1 MQASIGEYQSV
12 SVCNRIVSMLPSSP
26 REVTAFSS
34 KEAPSAD
41 SPSASPSP
49 VSVFGERAE
58 RAPSQ
63 PLCKAPRSSAR
74 ILWQSAHCT
83 SCGQCKEAMRAVVQR
98 CGDAKLDWITPLTR
112 ACIDGRTECV
122 RCLVAPPEEAVM
134 SECYITKAEALWR
147 HQWMIDFA
155 DPERH
160 NSVAIP
166 YSLS

>member
-1 MQASIGEYQSV
+1 
-12 SVCNRIVSMLPSSP
+12 MLPSSSS
-26 REVTAFSS
+26 EVTASSS

-41 SPSASPSP
+41 SPSASP
-49 VSVFGERAE
+49 VSVLSGRAE

-63 PLCKAPRSSAR
+63 PQCNAPCSSAR

-83 SCGQCKEAMRAVVQR
+83 SCGQCKQAMRAVVQR

-122 RCLVAPPEEAVM
+122 RCLVAPPEEAK
-134 SECYITKAEALWR
+134 SECQITKAEALWR

-160 NSVAIP
+160 NTTP
-166 YSLS
+166 TL